1 MVIRQ
6 KECALTEICI
16 ITNTVKY
23 VMNTTV
29 VRLDR
34 CKYDLNLDTLFK
46 TALTSSNTRI
56 LHSLRFCFIDH
67 AFLHNLKEYLL

>member
-23 VMNTTV
+23 VTNTTV

-34 CKYDLNLDTLFK
+34 CKYDLNLDTFFK
-46 TALTSSNTRI
+46 TALTSSNTSMYTQFEI
-56 LHSLRFCFIDH
+56 LFYRSCIST
-67 AFLHNLKEYLL
+67 

>member
-46 TALTSSNTRI
+46 TALTSRNTSMYTQFEI
-56 LHSLRFCFIDH
+56 LFYRSCIST
-67 AFLHNLKEYLL
+67 

>member
-34 CKYDLNLDTLFK
+34 CKYDLNLDTFLRLLSLL
-46 TALTSSNTRI
+46 AI
-56 LHSLRFCFIDH
+56 LVCIHSLRFCFIDH
-67 AFLHNLKEYLL
+67 AFLHNLKEYFL

>member
-23 VMNTTV
+23 VTNTTV

-34 CKYDLNLDTLFK
+34 CKYDLNLNTFFK
-46 TALTSSNTRI
+46 TALTMYTQFEI
-56 LHSLRFCFIDH
+56 LFYRSCIS
-67 AFLHNLKEYLL
+67 K

>member
-34 CKYDLNLDTLFK
+34 CKYDLNLVTLFK
-46 TALTSSNTRI
+46 TALTSSNTSMYTQFEI
-56 LHSLRFCFIDH
+56 LFYRSCIST
-67 AFLHNLKEYLL
+67 